1 MKENWTRKSW
11 SNCVKNRLRQNQL
24 DPRIYFCRHTF
35 SLSLLLS
42 IVLLTR
48 ASSSSPNNCSLT
60 ETVSYLSRDAQDACT
75 MIAPMQ
81 SHTRVSWGSAVIGR
95 RNSCWGL
102 SLDEAWGGRSD
113 NRNEERGRKSAT
125 KIRRIEWTPNNE
137 LKRNRGK
144 LENILSVLI
153 LVVVAVMRQRTLRA
167 NSLLCLS
174 SHFSNLTST
183 NPLYLIYFE
192 INVHINNYGGCS
204 MNYVVCK
211 MYKCICQDIW
221 KTLPLFV
228 YTTTSRSLLL
238 VQNLGPLQEID
249 TPITIWG

>member
-24 DPRIYFCRHTF
+24 DPRVYFCRHTF

-75 MIAPMQ
+75 IIAPMQ

-113 NRNEERGRKSAT
+113 SRNEERGRKSAT

-144 LENILSVLI
+144 LEIILSVLI
-153 LVVVAVMRQRTLRA
+153 LVVVAVMRQRTHAPILYFVCQA
-167 NSLLCLS
+167 IFQILHQPTLYIWFILK
-174 SHFSNLTST
+174 LT
-183 NPLYLIYFE
+183 YILIIMVGAVWTTSC
-192 INVHINNYGGCS
+192 INVSVRIHERFCLCS
-204 MNYVVCK
+204 
-211 MYKCICQDIW
+211 CILSQVDHYYWSQI
-221 KTLPLFV
+221 
-228 YTTTSRSLLL
+228 
-238 VQNLGPLQEID
+238 
-249 TPITIWG
+249 